1 MPGIRSLDTPYPT
14 PVYPPPESMLKKY
27 ISLPVAA
34 YSIIALLGLRFII
47 QLVIFFR
54 LASGNLAADTA
65 VQTTGQQLTMGI
77 IALFFSALMI
87 FMVLVRMD
95 YVKAGEKFRSFSQ
108 MAMWIIFVFFLLN
121 FVSTLTSP
129 IAIGQKVIFGALPL
143 LISLFSYRLAVRD

>member
-1 MPGIRSLDTPYPT
+1 
-14 PVYPPPESMLKKY
+14 MLKKY